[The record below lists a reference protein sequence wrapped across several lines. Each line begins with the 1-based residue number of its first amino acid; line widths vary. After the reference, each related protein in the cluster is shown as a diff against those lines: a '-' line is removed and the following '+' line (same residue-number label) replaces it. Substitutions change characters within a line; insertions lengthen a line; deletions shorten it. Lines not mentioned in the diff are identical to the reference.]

1 MHPRAILSIACFI
14 GLAIASIRTP
24 PLVLPFIDRT
34 NAHESMTMYPDR
46 GVWWP
51 DYPRFLEAVR
61 AHTKSGD
68 SIALADPT
76 MRWDAGYS
84 YAYYR
89 ASYFLSGRE
98 VLPLVGPDDRRI
110 MANVGRAQYVAVW
123 HNRPPRGRPVVFAGY
138 GGVLVRR

>member
-14 GLAIASIRTP
+14 GLAVASIRLP
-24 PLVLPFIDRT
+24 SLVLPFIDRT
-34 NAHESMTMYPDR
+34 NAHQRMTTYPDR

-51 DYPRFLEAVR
+51 DYPRFLEEVR
-61 AHTKSGD
+61 SRTKNGD

-89 ASYFLSGRE
+89 ASYFLAGRE
-98 VLPLVGPDDRRI
+98 VLPLVAPNDRRLT
-110 MANVGRAQYVAVW
+110 ANLNRAEYLAVW
-123 HNRPPRGRPVVFAGY
+123 HNRVPGRRPVVFAGY